1 LRNAFS
7 PWIMKVGACPGLNRG
22 FHDATGPKSL
32 PRGVFYERF
41 RSCAANMLAL
51 GARQAHHEQEN
62 ARLMTFM
69 YIARTPS

>member
-1 LRNAFS
+1 
-7 PWIMKVGACPGLNRG
+7 MKVGACQGLNRG
-22 FHDATGPKSL
+22 VHDATCPKSL
-32 PRGVFYERF
+32 PRGVFYELVF
-41 RSCAANMLAL
+41 VDGANMLAL